1 MMWKLY
7 RGLKDAPEFN
17 ENQDESKAS
26 PTEEQKKIVLLSIQ
40 MHIDSDKTDSDP
52 ETKNKPSQSIPK
64 LYI

>member
-26 PTEEQKKIVLLSIQ
+26 PTEEQKDSTSIHSN
-40 MHIDSDKTDSDP
+40 HIDSDKTDSDP